1 MPTAQM
7 DFHLSIDRT
16 SSLCAETLCS
26 ARAARRPGLPP
37 PHHRIL
43 SRAIRRLEKA
53 QDDLYTVRNDPW
65 SHRPPQTRQLEL
77 L

>member
-1 MPTAQM
+1 MPTAHM
-7 DFHLSIDRT
+7 DFHISIDRT
-16 SSLCAETLCS
+16 GALCAEALCS
-26 ARAARRPGLPP
+26 ARAARRPGLPS

-53 QDDLYTVRNDPW
+53 QDDLYLVRNDPW
-65 SHRPPQTRQLEL
+65 AQPPKPRQLEL